1 MARGNRTVDVT
12 TFQPPLLWRLGLL
25 VVLGTTIACVDQIV
39 KALVRA
45 AQARGLF
52 PIEALPGVIGFEYV
66 ENRGAAF
73 GLGEGYGFVFVA
85 LAVIMVMGSLIYL
98 LRAPLISRL
107 EVIGL
112 GMVCGGAVGNAID
125 RVVHGFVT
133 DFIAC
138 RFIEFPTFNIADI
151 GITVGVVV
159 ALIGFIFLSPANEA
173 ARQRAEE
180 DRAAR
185 TRGSAAAGDGGAGAP
200 FRSKRR
206 SKRRRRS

>member
-1 MARGNRTVDVT
+1 MARGDRNVDVT

-25 VVLGTTIACVDQIV
+25 VVLGITIACVDQIV

-45 AQARGLF
+45 VEARGLF
-52 PIEALPGVIGFEYV
+52 PIDVLPGVIGFEYV

-133 DFIAC
+133 DFITC

-151 GITVGVVV
+151 GITIGVVV

-173 ARQRAEE
+173 ARQRAQE
-180 DRAAR
+180 DRDAR
-185 TRGSAAAGDGGAGAP
+185 MRGSAVAGCGAKGASA
-200 FRSKRR
+200 RA
-206 SKRRRRS
+206 KRRRRS